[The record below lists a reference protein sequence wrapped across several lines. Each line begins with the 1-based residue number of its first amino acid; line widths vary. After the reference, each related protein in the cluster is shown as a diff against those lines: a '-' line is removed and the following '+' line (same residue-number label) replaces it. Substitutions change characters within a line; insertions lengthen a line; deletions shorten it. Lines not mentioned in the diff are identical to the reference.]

1 MFDIPQLTVAF
12 TAMLPISELRGAI
25 PVALGVYKMSVH
37 QAYLWAVLGNI
48 IPVIFLL
55 WFLEP
60 VSSFLMRHSNI
71 FNRFFTWLFERTKRR
86 HKEAIQ
92 KWGPLA
98 LILFVAIP
106 LPITGGWTGSI
117 VAFVFGIPFKKALP
131 LIFLGILIAGV
142 VVTIASLGIIRII

>member
-1 MFDIPQLTVAF
+1 MFNGPQLIVLF

-25 PVALGVYKMSVH
+25 PVALGVYKMSVLE
-37 QAYLWAVLGNI
+37 AYFWSVLGNV
-48 IPVIFLL
+48 IPVIILL

-60 VSSFLMRHSNI
+60 VSKFLAARSRILNK
-71 FNRFFTWLFERTKRR
+71 FFSWLFERTRRR
-86 HKEAIQ
+86 HKQAIQ

-98 LILFVAIP
+98 LVLFVAIP

-142 VVTIASLGIIRII
+142 VVTLTSLGVIKII